1 MMARRNILLVLAF
14 LLAGVSTAE
23 AQGTHQFLGPPREV
37 PDQFTAKHGI
47 RYNTQGYDEPQAKWK
62 KKIRAWRENEVPES
76 VIEELLAFPGAPGA
90 IGRWIDD
97 AFDQTLAQ
105 FTACGGPLADRAR
118 QVSATDLSVRIM
130 PSAFFEPYYKILVAG
145 AYYPTPKEIKVL
157 NIYYT
162 WEGPN
167 KGWLRHARDLLVF
180 EMGNYF
186 AVASGIQ
193 PEPRTAAWPCDAPA
207 VVKPQ

>member
-1 MMARRNILLVLAF
+1 LVQ
-14 LLAGVSTAE
+14 
-23 AQGTHQFLGPPREV
+23 AQSDHQFLGKPRKV

-62 KKIRAWRENEVPES
+62 KKIRTWRESEVPEPI
-76 VIEELLAFPGAPGA
+76 IEEILAFPGSPDA

-105 FTACGGPLADRAR
+105 FTACDGKLANRAST
-118 QVSATDLSVRIM
+118 VSTSELSVVIM

-162 WEGPN
+162 WEGQN
-167 KGWLRHARDLLVF
+167 KGWLRHARELILF
-180 EMGNYF
+180 EMQNYF
-186 AVASGIQ
+186 AVMCGIQ
-193 PEPRTAAWPCDAPA
+193 PEPRTASWPCDAPF
-207 VVKPQ
+207 VITPQ